1 MKKII
6 LSTIFIFFCLNS
18 FAHIGHY
25 NNLKKIEMDILL
37 NDELIGYNYYFFSK
51 KANNTIITNQ
61 FKFKVKVLHLFVKTN
76 NILKI
81 LPKKLGILSIDIDGN
96 DYWILKEI
104 LSSKSNIEMIVVEY
118 NASFL
123 DKSITVP
130 YDENFNRH
138 SKHKSGMYHG
148 ASLKAFIKLLNSYN
162 YCLINTT
169 GGINAFFLKKKLLT
183 KFDVKEINFEKGYQE
198 NFLRNAWSNTT
209 AKDQFKK
216 ISHLDYIYL

>member
-1 MKKII
+1 MKYLFYHI
-6 LSTIFIFFCLNS
+6 LKVARIFLNKDNYFSKFKSQSENNEKIFITKFYSKFETKFFLE
-18 FAHIGHY
+18 IGFHWFQF
-25 NNLKKIEMDILL
+25 NCMGLIEKNFEGFLIDGGKKKNIIVMKLL
-37 NDELIGYNYYFFSK
+37 CYFH
-51 KANNTIITNQ
+51 
-61 FKFKVKVLHLFVKTN
+61 KFKVKVLHLFVKTN

-162 YCLINTT
+162 YYFI
-169 GGINAFFLKKKLLT
+169 
-183 KFDVKEINFEKGYQE
+183 
-198 NFLRNAWSNTT
+198 
-209 AKDQFKK
+209 
-216 ISHLDYIYL
+216 IY